1 MSGTLTRLL
10 AGLSLLLCAIIAACT
25 DAPVEPVPATSPAAE
40 QADASTLPQSSGEEA
55 GDAELADDEERPAR
69 EQSAA
74 PPPAGEG
81 GDRASDQGEAEEETA
96 AEPEEPRLADVKID
110 FEIAVAGGRRFRQP
124 TDLFVDRAGLFA
136 GEEVGLF
143 VAEQEGTVTR
153 FSLNPAKED
162 SEVVLSLPVQVAFE
176 EGLLSIWR
184 DSNTIDPFRLYAW
197 YTPEGGRR
205 TRLSRFQIGPGGTS
219 ELVILEVPQ
228 PYPNHNGGAIRFGP
242 DGMLYLGIG
251 DGGAAGD
258 PLGSGQ
264 DRSTLLGSIIRIDV
278 SEASPAEPYR
288 IPPDNPFVGDPE
300 ARPEIWA
307 YGFRNPWR
315 MAFDSSTGDLWVAD
329 VGQNSQEEVGIVRRG
344 ENHGWNVYEGDSC
357 FNRNPQCGVLEAVA
371 PIATYGRRD
380 GCSVSGG
387 IVDRGSRIPGLYGA
401 FIYGDYCTGKIWA
414 ARADG
419 EVAELADTDWPIV
432 SMGKD
437 GEAGILIIAQGQ
449 PIRRIIPAGD

>member
-1 MSGTLTRLL
+1 MTRRL
-10 AGLSLLLCAIIAACT
+10 AGLLLLLCALIAACT
-25 DAPVEPVPATSPAAE
+25 DAPAEPVPAASPTAE
-40 QADASTLPQSSGEEA
+40 RADAPTPPESSGEEA
-55 GDAELADDEERPAR
+55 GDAEPADDEARPER
-69 EQSAA
+69 EQAAATPMAEEAGSQASA
-74 PPPAGEG
+74 
-81 GDRASDQGEAEEETA
+81 RGEAAGETA
-96 AEPEEPRLADVKID
+96 AESEPPRLADVKID
-110 FEIAVAGGRRFRQP
+110 FEIAVARGRRFNRP

-136 GEEVGLF
+136 GEELGLF
-143 VAEQEGTVTR
+143 VAEQEGMITR
-153 FSLNPAKED
+153 FSLNPGNESAEI
-162 SEVVLSLPVQVAFE
+162 VLSLPVQVAFE

-184 DSNTIDPFRLYAW
+184 DSNNIDPFRLYAW

-205 TRLSRFQIGPGGTS
+205 TRLSRFQIEPGGTS
-219 ELVILEVPQ
+219 ELVILEVAQ

-329 VGQNSQEEVGIVRRG
+329 VGQNALEEVGIVRRG

-357 FNRNPQCGVLEAVA
+357 YNRNPQCGVLDAVA

-387 IVDRGSRIPGLYGA
+387 VVDRGSRVPGLYGA

-419 EVAELADTDWPIV
+419 EVAEIADTDWPIV
-432 SMGKD
+432 SMGTD
-437 GEAGILIIAQGQ
+437 DEAGILIIAQGQ